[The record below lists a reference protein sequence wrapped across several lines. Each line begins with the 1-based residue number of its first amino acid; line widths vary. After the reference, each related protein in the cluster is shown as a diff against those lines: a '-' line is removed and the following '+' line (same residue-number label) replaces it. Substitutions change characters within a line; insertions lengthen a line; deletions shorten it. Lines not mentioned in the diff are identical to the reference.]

1 MDPPEETML
10 IGEAFQGSR
19 LSPVLPKTALAGF
32 DAAKFLPKSAIATTL
47 AGFDTANLLGAALPK
62 GGFATALAGFDAA
75 KFLPKSAIATTLA
88 GFDTANLLGAAL
100 PKGGFATALAGFDA
114 AKFLPKSAIATT
126 LAGFD
131 TANLLGAALPKGGFA
146 TALAGFDAANLLG
159 AAMALSSVL
168 GTSSLAATFT
178 GGQESLL
185 PGLPISRLARDTGL
199 TAGFRRT
206 QDFSAPP
213 PGSRASLTATTSE
226 WSGLSDIRELRELAT
241 RMAQSVDGP
250 VGEQASSNDTASSS
264 WIRRHNVEAGAVY
277 RDVFAGHGAVGV
289 AVPEVDSNSCAG

>member
-32 DAAKFLPKSAIATTL
+32 DAAKFLPKSGIATTL
-47 AGFDTANLLGAALPK
+47 AGFDTANLLGAA
-62 GGFATALAGFDAA
+62 
-75 KFLPKSAIATTLA
+75 
-88 GFDTANLLGAAL
+88 
-100 PKGGFATALAGFDA
+100 
-114 AKFLPKSAIATT
+114 
-126 LAGFD
+126 
-131 TANLLGAALPKGGFA
+131 
-146 TALAGFDAANLLG
+146 
-159 AAMALSSVL
+159 MALSSAL

-213 PGSRASLTATTSE
+213 PGSSASLTATTSE

-264 WIRRHNVEAGAVY
+264 WIRRHNVELALFIAMCSLAMALLAWLFPRSTPTPVQVRVVWSIVQSCFNGSQ
-277 RDVFAGHGAVGV
+277 HL
-289 AVPEVDSNSCAG
+289 PESHSSASHRAH